1 MAEFLALPAEPTRDE
16 LDKLFALSGT
26 AEPGP
31 HDDEFYRVARRVV
44 PKLQRLLMRLER
56 ASEVV
61 KQTDKESRRKAQ

>member
-1 MAEFLALPAEPTRDE
+1 MAEFLTLPAEPTRDE

-44 PKLQRLLMRLER
+44 PKIQRLIMRLER
-56 ASEVV
+56 AADVV
-61 KQTDKESRRKAQ
+61 GQEAKQRARKAQ